1 LPPLGRKL
9 FFRGC
14 LHTCPCGRPL
24 WPAVAQ
30 KLWRGA
36 LQRKTECQ
44 QSGRPCAFGRFTFG
58 VAACHFHGRRF
69 GWGGAAVTN
78 ICNVMSG
85 DSMNNAVDPA
95 RCPLCGQSN
104 DCRQCT
110 SEVYKGPCWCMTMTI
125 PDELLARVPAE
136 LKDKACICRACVM
149 GWHEARKETQRVLPG
164 DFYFDAGG
172 LLVFT
177 EAYHRR
183 RGYCCGSGCRH
194 CPYADSK

>member
-1 LPPLGRKL
+1 
-9 FFRGC
+9 
-14 LHTCPCGRPL
+14 
-24 WPAVAQ
+24 
-30 KLWRGA
+30 
-36 LQRKTECQ
+36 
-44 QSGRPCAFGRFTFG
+44 
-58 VAACHFHGRRF
+58 
-69 GWGGAAVTN
+69 
-78 ICNVMSG
+78 MSG
-85 DSMNNAVDPA
+85 EPINGAVDPA

-110 SEVYKGPCWCMTMTI
+110 SEVYKGPCWCMSVNI

-149 GWHEARKETQRVLPG
+149 AWRGTRKEAQRVLPG

-194 CPYADSK
+194 CPYADAK